1 MRTSRDGSAAPGT
14 RSWLLAVLVIVT
26 GCGPAEPAKQVD
38 RRDAGWDAGHDAGVD
53 AGTDAGVDAGV
64 DAGPVVVRRT
74 GRFFEHPDRPIR
86 QALADQPIESVERG
100 FGGRSLGFRITLAD
114 GTRAYFK
121 PAQSFSGMSWQAE
134 IAAFHLDRE
143 LGLGRT
149 APSIGRRVALDA
161 LLEAAGDD
169 PRVEELQPED
179 GHIDG
184 ALIWWVPDRLHAL
197 PLPDGFERWLRIDDA
212 LPPITPYQRANL
224 YREQAAAL
232 TEDTP
237 PREVPEPPDPDRE
250 DRPSELSDLIV
261 FDYLIHNG
269 DRWSSNRSNLR
280 IVGEGGPLMFLDNA
294 AGFTMRRP
302 RTPLMDA
309 RLTGVQR
316 FRRATIAAIRRL
328 SLRRFERRLD
338 RDPRAPLLDPEQLE
352 HFAARREALLEHVD
366 GLIAQFGED
375 EVLCL

>member
-1 MRTSRDGSAAPGT
+1 VRTTRDDHAATAT
-14 RSWLLAVLVIVT
+14 RSWALLLALAL
-26 GCGPAEPAKQVD
+26 GCGTPDPPKEVE
-38 RRDAGWDAGHDAGVD
+38 RRDAGSDAGAD
-53 AGTDAGVDAGV
+53 AGTDAGTDAGADAGI
-64 DAGPVVVRRT
+64 DAGPVVVRPT

-86 QALADQPIESVERG
+86 EALANEAIAEVERG
-100 FGGRSLGFRITLAD
+100 FGGRSLGFRVTLAD

-149 APSIGRRVALDA
+149 APSIGRRVAWETLA
-161 LLEAAGDD
+161 EAAGDD
-169 PRVEELQPED
+169 PRVDELLPDD
-179 GHIDG
+179 GQLDG

-197 PLPDGFERWLRIDDA
+197 PLPEGFERWLRIDDA
-212 LPPITPYQRANL
+212 LPPVTPYQRANL
-224 YREQAAAL
+224 YREQVAAL
-232 TEDTP
+232 TEDAP
-237 PREVPEPPDPDRE
+237 RREVPEPPAPDRE
-250 DRPSELSDLIV
+250 GRPAELSDLIV

-316 FRRATIAAIRRL
+316 FRRRTIAAVRRL
-328 SLRRFERRLD
+328 SMRRLERRLA
-338 RDPRAPLLDPEQLE
+338 RDPRAPLLDDEQLE
-352 HFAARREALLEHVD
+352 HFGQRREALLEYVD
-366 GLIAQFGED
+366 GLIERFGED
-375 EVLCL
+375 RVLCW